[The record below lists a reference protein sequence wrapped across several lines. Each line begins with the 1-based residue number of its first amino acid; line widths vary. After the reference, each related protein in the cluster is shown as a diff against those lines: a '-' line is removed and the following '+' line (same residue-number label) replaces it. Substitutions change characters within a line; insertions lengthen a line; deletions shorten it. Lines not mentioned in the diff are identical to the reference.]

1 MPENLGCFMKRGEV
15 GTLLGG
21 EGGEGLEEM
30 ELSGGEEFWVMKR
43 NSVENVV
50 GEESTIGA
58 LFAKQEGVGSTEG
71 GMKFVG
77 LASEELAENG
87 AGGDWGE
94 EIALGAGTS
103 LA

>member
-1 MPENLGCFMKRGEV
+1 MKRGEV
-15 GTLLGG
+15 GALLGG
-21 EGGEGLEEM
+21 ESGEGLEKM
-30 ELSGGEEFWVMKR
+30 ELSGGKEIWVMKR
-43 NSVENVV
+43 NSVEEIVS
-50 GEESTIGA
+50 EESTIGA

-77 LASEELAENG
+77 LASKELAKDG

-94 EIALGAGTS
+94 EIALGASTS

>member
-1 MPENLGCFMKRGEV
+1 MSGESRN
-15 GTLLGG
+15 
-21 EGGEGLEEM
+21 GLEEM
-30 ELSGGEEFWVMKR
+30 ELGGGEEFWVMKR
-43 NSVENVV
+43 NSVEKIM

-58 LFAKQEGVGSTEG
+58 LFAKQEGVGSTED

>member
-1 MPENLGCFMKRGEV
+1 
-15 GTLLGG
+15 
-21 EGGEGLEEM
+21 
-30 ELSGGEEFWVMKR
+30 MKR
-43 NSVENVV
+43 NSVEEIV

-58 LFAKQEGVGSTEG
+58 LLAEQKRVGSTEG

-77 LASEELAENG
+77 LAGEELAENG

>member
-1 MPENLGCFMKRGEV
+1 MKRGEV

-43 NSVENVV
+43 NSVEKVV

-77 LASEELAENG
+77 LASEELPEDR
-87 AGGDWGE
+87 AGGDGGKK
-94 EIALGAGTS
+94 IALGASTS

>member
-1 MPENLGCFMKRGEV
+1 M
-15 GTLLGG
+15 GG
-21 EGGEGLEEM
+21 ESREGLKEM

-43 NSVENVV
+43 NSVEKIM

-58 LFAKQEGVGSTEG
+58 LFAKQERVGSTEG

-77 LASEELAENG
+77 LAGEELAENRTRG
-87 AGGDWGE
+87 DGGQEISLSSRAG
-94 EIALGAGTS
+94 

>member
-1 MPENLGCFMKRGEV
+1 MKRGEV
-15 GTLLGG
+15 GALLGG
-21 EGGEGLEEM
+21 ESGEGFEEM
-30 ELSGGEEFWVMKR
+30 ELSSGEEFWVMKR
-43 NSVENVV
+43 NSVEKIV

-77 LASEELAENG
+77 LASEELPEDR
-87 AGGDWGE
+87 AGGDGGKK
-94 EIALGAGTS
+94 IALGASTS

>member
-1 MPENLGCFMKRGEV
+1 MKRGEV
-15 GTLLGG
+15 GILLGG

-30 ELSGGEEFWVMKR
+30 ELGGGEEFRVMER
-43 NSVENVV
+43 NSVEKVV
-50 GEESTIGA
+50 GEESAIGA

-94 EIALGAGTS
+94 EIALGASTS

>member
-1 MPENLGCFMKRGEV
+1 MPENLSCFMKRSEV
-15 GTLLGG
+15 GALLGG

-43 NSVENVV
+43 NSLEKVV

-77 LASEELAENG
+77 LAGKELAKDG
-87 AGGDWGE
+87 ASGDWGE

>member
-1 MPENLGCFMKRGEV
+1 MPENLRCFMKRSEV
-15 GTLLGG
+15 GALLGG

-30 ELSGGEEFWVMKR
+30 QLNGGEEFWVMKK
-43 NSVENVV
+43 NSVKKIV

-58 LFAKQEGVGSTEG
+58 LLAKQERVGSTEG

-77 LASEELAENG
+77 LASEELAEDG
-87 AGGDWGE
+87 AGGDGGE

>member
-1 MPENLGCFMKRGEV
+1 MKRGEV
-15 GTLLGG
+15 GALLGG
-21 EGGEGLEEM
+21 ESGEGFEEM
-30 ELSGGEEFWVMKR
+30 ELSSGEEFWVMKR
-43 NSVENVV
+43 NSVEKIV

-77 LASEELAENG
+77 LASDELAEDG
-87 AGGDWGE
+87 AGGDGGE
-94 EIALGAGTS
+94 EVALGAGTS

>member
-1 MPENLGCFMKRGEV
+1 MKRGEV
-15 GTLLGG
+15 GALLSNESGDG
-21 EGGEGLEEM
+21 FEEM
-30 ELSGGEEFWVMKR
+30 ELGGGEEFWVMEK
-43 NSVENVV
+43 NGMEEVV
-50 GEESTIGA
+50 REESAVGA
-58 LFAKQEGVGSTEG
+58 LFAKQERVGATEG

-77 LASEELAENG
+77 LAGEELAENG

>member
-1 MPENLGCFMKRGEV
+1 
-15 GTLLGG
+15 
-21 EGGEGLEEM
+21 
-30 ELSGGEEFWVMKR
+30 MKR
-43 NSVENVV
+43 NGVEEIV
-50 GEESTIGA
+50 GEESAIGP
-58 LFAKQEGVGSTEG
+58 LFAKQERVWSTEG

-94 EIALGAGTS
+94 EIALGAGTG

>member
-1 MPENLGCFMKRGEV
+1 MKGSEV
-15 GTLLGG
+15 GALLGD

-30 ELSGGEEFWVMKR
+30 ELSGGEEFWVIKR
-43 NSVENVV
+43 NRVEKVV

-77 LASEELAENG
+77 LAGEELAENG

>member
-1 MPENLGCFMKRGEV
+1 MKRGEV
-15 GTLLGG
+15 RALLGG
-21 EGGEGLEEM
+21 ESREGLKEM

-43 NSVENVV
+43 NSLEKVV

-71 GMKFVG
+71 GMKFVC
-77 LASEELAENG
+77 LAGEELAENG
-87 AGGDWGE
+87 AGRDWGE
-94 EIALGAGTS
+94 EIALGAGAS

>member
-1 MPENLGCFMKRGEV
+1 MKRGEV
-15 GTLLGG
+15 GALLGG
-21 EGGEGLEEM
+21 ESGEGFEEM
-30 ELSGGEEFWVMKR
+30 ELSSGEEFWVMKR
-43 NSVENVV
+43 NSVKKIV

-77 LASEELAENG
+77 LASEELPEDR
-87 AGGDWGE
+87 AGGDGGKK
-94 EIALGAGTS
+94 IALGASTS

>member
-1 MPENLGCFMKRGEV
+1 MR
-15 GTLLGG
+15 
-21 EGGEGLEEM
+21 
-30 ELSGGEEFWVMKR
+30 
-43 NSVENVV
+43 
-50 GEESTIGA
+50 EESAVGA
-58 LFAKQEGVGSTEG
+58 LFAKQQRVGATEG

-77 LASEELAENG
+77 LAGEELAENG

>member
-1 MPENLGCFMKRGEV
+1 MKRSEV
-15 GTLLGG
+15 GALLGG

-30 ELSGGEEFWVMKR
+30 ELSGGEEFRVMKR
-43 NSVENVV
+43 NSVEEIV

-58 LFAKQEGVGSTEG
+58 LLAKQERVGSTEG
-71 GMKFVG
+71 GMKLVG
-77 LASEELAENG
+77 LASEELAEDGACRNG
-87 AGGDWGE
+87 RE

>member
-1 MPENLGCFMKRGEV
+1 MKRGEV
-15 GTLLGG
+15 GTLLEG

-30 ELSGGEEFWVMKR
+30 ELSSGEEFWVMKR
-43 NSVENVV
+43 NRVEKIM

-58 LFAKQEGVGSTEG
+58 LFAKQERVGSTEG

-77 LASEELAENG
+77 LASEELAEDRTG
-87 AGGDWGE
+87 RDGGE
-94 EIALGAGTS
+94 EIALGASTS

>member
-1 MPENLGCFMKRGEV
+1 MPENLICFMKRGVV
-15 GTLLGG
+15 GVLLGG
-21 EGGEGLEEM
+21 EGGEGFEEM
-30 ELSGGEEFWVMKR
+30 ELCGGEEFWVMKR
-43 NSVENVV
+43 NSVEKIV

-77 LASEELAENG
+77 LASDELAEDG
-87 AGGDWGE
+87 AGGDGGE
-94 EIALGAGTS
+94 EVALGAGTS

>member
-1 MPENLGCFMKRGEV
+1 MKRGEV

-43 NSVENVV
+43 NRLEEIV
-50 GEESTIGA
+50 GEESAIGP
-58 LFAKQEGVGSTEG
+58 LFAKQKRVGSTEG

-77 LASEELAENG
+77 LASEELAEDG
-87 AGGDWGE
+87 AGGDGGE
-94 EIALGAGTS
+94 EIALGAGTG